1 MKTKSATWYE
11 CKVRYDKTSDAGET
25 KKVTELFVVD
35 ALSFTEA
42 ECRIMDEF
50 THYMSGDIELKGLR
64 EAIYKEVVFSEND
77 GDNEWFKVKVCF
89 LSPDEKSG
97 KEKWS
102 PVAYLVQA
110 GGIKEAF
117 SNIEEM
123 MRSAMSD
130 YTIQSVVRTK
140 VIDVFE
146 YNK

>member
-1 MKTKSATWYE
+1 MRTKSATWYE
-11 CKVRYDKTSDAGET
+11 CKARYDKTSDAGEA

-42 ECRIMDEF
+42 ESRVMDEIAC
-50 THYMSGDIELKGLR
+50 YISGGIELKGLR
-64 EAIYKEVVFSEND
+64 EAIYKEVVFSGND

-89 LSPDEKSG
+89 LALDEKSG

-102 PVAYLVQA
+102 LAVYLVQA

-117 SNIEEM
+117 ANIGEM

-130 YTIQSVVRTK
+130 YVIQSVVRTK